1 MSNNFKASAQKR
13 YYLHRKVRKQGY
25 ILQTAARTI
34 VVNQFYNI
42 GDFTPDVLELSNI
55 YGYNIQFQIA

>member
-1 MSNNFKASAQKR
+1 MNNQFKASAKKR
-13 YYLHRKVRKQGY
+13 YYLHRKIRKQGY
-25 ILQTAARTI
+25 VLLTTPRTI

-42 GDFTPDVLELSNI
+42 GDFTPDVLKLSNV